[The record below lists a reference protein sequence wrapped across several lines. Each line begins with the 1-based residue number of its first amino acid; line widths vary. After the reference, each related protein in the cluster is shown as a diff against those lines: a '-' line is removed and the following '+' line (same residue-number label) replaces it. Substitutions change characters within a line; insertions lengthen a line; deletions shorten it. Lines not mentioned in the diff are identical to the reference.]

1 MTIRE
6 VRRIAEKA
14 LIKNG
19 YGAFPVG
26 IVERD
31 EIPMIVVKVLTE
43 LPVVHRK
50 VDAILAGEGFELY
63 DEDNMQ
69 HWDVDY
75 NYYSS
80 DHYFVYK
87 LLDKDTLE
95 FDEMERGSILY

>member
-14 LIKNG
+14 LIQNG
-19 YGAFPVG
+19 FGAFPVG

-31 EIPMIVVKVLTE
+31 HNPMIVVKVLVE
-43 LPVVHRK
+43 LAEVHRK
-50 VDAILAGEGFELY
+50 VDEILKKEGFDLY

-69 HWDVDY
+69 HWDLDF

-80 DHYFVYK
+80 DHYYVYK
-87 LLDKDTLE
+87 LLDKEALE
-95 FDEMERGSILY
+95 FDEMERDSILY